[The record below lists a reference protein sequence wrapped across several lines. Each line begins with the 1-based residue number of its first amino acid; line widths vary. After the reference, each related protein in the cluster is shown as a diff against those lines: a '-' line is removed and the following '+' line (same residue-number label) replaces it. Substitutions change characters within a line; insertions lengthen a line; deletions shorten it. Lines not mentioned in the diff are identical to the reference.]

1 MSDRRWPKKIFR
13 PERQV
18 AKELK
23 NYYHIETYRN
33 LSDSSFCLVCVDYQ
47 TLELLHSLRE
57 PQRYA
62 RWIEDYNGRQVRI
75 SKTEDEQFVD
85 YLWAKLQEQL
95 ADVVCIDALA
105 DVIAERLD
113 IVGINDTL
121 KELLAVQKYK
131 LAAITDGKVRD
142 HYFDPARP
150 EEFAAKLGMTLA
162 ELQEEV
168 NIDYDYNPTD
178 GDVGWPN
185 MASLDGVGTRRMVE
199 EVPSVFIFDGWTAD
213 MSIADMMAD
222 TQYET
227 ITNGPIEH
235 IDGAIPMG
243 DMLAGKFDRLDLAL
257 RHLVGMFSRNG
268 QITVDLPEEPYIRN
282 PLTGERTPLHQLMLQ
297 LGLGAAWPTRT
308 YTNPSVFTVGR
319 SQADDP
325 HSYDPH
331 KAPYYPSYL
340 GKILLES
347 LKSGA
352 TSDIL
357 ISPGIPVVGMTP
369 AIPAT
374 QLNPEIPSRPFYSGT
389 TDIWF
394 PGNDG
399 IGLADMLKL
408 PEDSQYSYTTPI
420 GNILLEY
427 KDGKVYAT
435 PPGGE
440 RRKIYPTVDLKPE
453 QAYKDN
459 LAQLVND
466 VFKLADTDPNLR
478 PNIQT
483 HAQILN
489 SLQGGGSGG
498 GTAPDLTAIV
508 GGLTGIK
515 NAISALELAGCCDDI
530 QAISTVLTTING
542 TANKIV
548 EAIKDIELNNI
559 NVLNTGETAYINV
572 GDGCCDPPN
581 GAGAGNGAGT
591 GGGQPAPLDQPL
603 PNEQPIPKDDICSW
617 VEMILDSII
626 SVYEWIL
633 WGIEWGLAFFGDTLV
648 GKIVSYLLKN
658 KWFISKIVAVG
669 LIDPLPDEV
678 VTLPA
683 GATLLVTVLVDL
695 AIKLGVEA
703 LRTLIEVL
711 KVEKQVLLAVLCD
724 YDYGDENI
732 AEKIDDFIDD
742 VVRNFSENQ
751 AEIRK
756 FLEVVF
762 KNPDV
767 LRKFLYQPAPVNLLK

>member
-1 MSDRRWPKKIFR
+1 
-13 PERQV
+13 
-18 AKELK
+18 
-23 NYYHIETYRN
+23 
-33 LSDSSFCLVCVDYQ
+33 
-47 TLELLHSLRE
+47 
-57 PQRYA
+57 
-62 RWIEDYNGRQVRI
+62 
-75 SKTEDEQFVD
+75 
-85 YLWAKLQEQL
+85 
-95 ADVVCIDALA
+95 
-105 DVIAERLD
+105 
-113 IVGINDTL
+113 
-121 KELLAVQKYK
+121 
-131 LAAITDGKVRD
+131 
-142 HYFDPARP
+142 
-150 EEFAAKLGMTLA
+150 
-162 ELQEEV
+162 
-168 NIDYDYNPTD
+168 
-178 GDVGWPN
+178 
-185 MASLDGVGTRRMVE
+185 
-199 EVPSVFIFDGWTAD
+199 

-257 RHLVGMFSRNG
+257 RHLVAMFSRNG
-268 QITVDLPEEPYIRN
+268 QITVDLPEEPFIRN

-297 LGLGAAWPTRT
+297 MGLDAAWPTRS
-308 YTNPSVFTVGR
+308 YANPSVFTVGR
-319 SQADDP
+319 SQADDA

-530 QAISTVLTTING
+530 QAISTVLNTING
-542 TANKIV
+542 TAKEIV
-548 EAIKDIELNNI
+548 EAIKQIELNNI

-572 GDGCCDPPN
+572 GDGCCEPPN
-581 GAGAGNGAGT
+581 GAGAGAGSGAGT
-591 GGGQPAPLDQPL
+591 GGYTPPSLDEPL
-603 PNEQPIPKDDICSW
+603 PNEQPVPDADICDW
-617 VEMILDSII
+617 VEYTLDTII
-626 SVYEWIL
+626 SFLEWIL
-633 WGIEWGLAFFGDTLV
+633 WAVEWGNYFFGETPV
-648 GKIVSYLLKN
+648 GKLIVLLARN
-658 KWFISKIVAVG
+658 KQFIAALVALG
-669 LIDPLPDEV
+669 LVDPLPDEV

-683 GATLLVTVLVDL
+683 ATVTILSV
-695 AIKLGVEA
+695 IIVEA
-703 LRTLIEVL
+703 IDLGIQLLKSIVQVVKDNKQFALDLFCDYRFDAADIPDLLDDWIDEIIKQLPTDADKVRKFLRLIVKDENIMR
-711 KVEKQVLLAVLCD
+711 KFKYKQVL
-724 YDYGDENI
+724 
-732 AEKIDDFIDD
+732 
-742 VVRNFSENQ
+742 
-751 AEIRK
+751 
-756 FLEVVF
+756 
-762 KNPDV
+762 P
-767 LRKFLYQPAPVNLLK
+767 